1 MSDIFI
7 SYKREDQVTARK
19 LADALEGEGWSVW
32 WDPKLRAGEHF
43 DDVIE
48 QALNGVKCVIVMWSE
63 RSVQSRYVR
72 DEATY
77 ALEKDKL
84 VPVAIEN
91 VTLPFRFRG
100 IQTPSL
106 LHWDGSRDA
115 SEFRRLVEDI
125 STMLGPSPMPRAEG
139 GEHRKLDDEGQRN
152 FAAEEAKLKDEQ
164 KRRRIISRIRNRPLA
179 ASAILLALLLI
190 GLALFTDA
198 VNKLLNLLYTKRPE
212 AARIELSRL
221 SLEYTGDAFVDAAAK
236 NDLHAVKLFLAAGM
250 DPNVKNKTDSTAL
263 REAIRAG
270 HTAVVKELVQHE
282 ADFDEYELRRAAIQD
297 NVELLRVMLKADVE
311 TDAKNEAFLFAAS
324 SGRFENM
331 RALFDA
337 GVEVNTIGE
346 EALRRAAGS
355 RFNGDKA
362 SDDTQN
368 DIVRFL
374 LDLGVDPKV
383 PDDKGMS
390 ALHYAAR
397 NGFVVVTRTLLDQGV
412 RVNGKSKGGWTPL
425 FEALYRYNSYPP
437 DNKSEPIVDLLLVN
451 GADVNVRDSEGKT
464 PLMLAANFRRAKV
477 VKRLIDAGARVGD
490 EDNSG
495 RSALSFVKYNI
506 LENHRK
512 EHEEITRLLRVPASE
527 ANVGKGT
534 NGK

>member
-7 SYKREDQVTARK
+7 SYTREEQPVARK

-48 QALNGVKCVIVMWSE
+48 KALNEAKCVIVMWSE

-77 ALEKDKL
+77 ALENDKL
-84 VPVAIEN
+84 LPVAIEN

-100 IQTPSL
+100 VQTRSL
-106 LHWDGSRDA
+106 LNWDGSRN
-115 SEFRRLVEDI
+115 SSGFRRLVEDI
-125 STMLGPSPMPRAEG
+125 STILGPSPMRRAEG
-139 GEHRKLDDEGQRN
+139 EEPSKLDEVSLRKQARP
-152 FAAEEAKLKDEQ
+152 FEEEAKRKDEQ
-164 KRRRIISRIRNRPLA
+164 KHRRIISRIRNKPLS

-190 GLALFTDA
+190 GLASFTDA
-198 VNKLLNLLYTKRPE
+198 VNKLLNLLPTKRPE
-212 AARIELSRL
+212 TARIELSRL
-221 SLEYTGDAFVDAAAK
+221 SLEYTGDVFVDAAAN

-250 DPNVKNKTDSTAL
+250 DPNVKTKTDSTAL

-270 HTAVVKELVQHE
+270 HTAVVKELVQHG
-282 ADFDEYELRRAAIQD
+282 ADFDGYELSRPAIQD
-297 NVELLRVMLKADVE
+297 NVELLRVMLEAGAK

-331 RALFDA
+331 RALFDD
-337 GVEVNTIGE
+337 GVELGNIGE

-355 RFNGDKA
+355 RFNGDQA

-397 NGFVVVTRTLLDQGV
+397 NGFLAVTRTLLDQGI
-412 RVNGKSKGGWTPL
+412 RVNGKSKRGWTPL

-437 DNKSEPIVDLLLVN
+437 DNKSEPIIDLLLVS

-464 PLMLAANFRRAKV
+464 PLMLAAQWRSAKV
-477 VKRLIDAGARVGD
+477 VKRLIDAGARVTD
-490 EDNSG
+490 QDNSG
-495 RSALSFVKYNI
+495 RSALSFGKYN
-506 LENHRK
+506 HRN
-512 EHEEITRLLRVPASE
+512 EQEEIMRLLRAPESE
-527 ANVGKGT
+527 ASIAKDT